1 MEWLQRIYTV
11 EAAPGLAVTGIRELR
26 QGLIHSGAGAT
37 CMIAI
42 DNLQKLA
49 SKSDLLQSVAE
60 LKELA
65 ESLGIVVIGVA
76 DNIELVHEKSA
87 DMAVKFTEHGTVS
100 ILEVHASGAAKPMT
114 LRFDYH
120 ADSHRFEER
129 L

>member
-1 MEWLQRIYTV
+1 
-11 EAAPGLAVTGIRELR
+11 
-26 QGLIHSGAGAT
+26 
-37 CMIAI
+37 MIAV

-76 DNIELVHEKSA
+76 DNVEIIHERSA
-87 DMAVKFTEHGTVS
+87 DMAVTFTEDGNVS
-100 ILEVHASGAAKPMT
+100 ILEVHVSGPAKPT
-114 LRFDYH
+114 SLKFDYH
-120 ADSHRFEER
+120 ADTHRFEER